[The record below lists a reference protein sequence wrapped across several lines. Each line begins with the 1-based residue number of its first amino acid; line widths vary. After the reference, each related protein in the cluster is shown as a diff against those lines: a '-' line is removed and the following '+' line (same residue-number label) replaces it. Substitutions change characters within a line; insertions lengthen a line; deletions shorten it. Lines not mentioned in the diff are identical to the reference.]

1 MKQISCR
8 TRGATP
14 SVPSIPARRIEPRMK
29 RVVKPW
35 ENCDILGHHGRTLG
49 SAGVSIYIYMCV
61 CVWGVDGCVGK
72 NPFRTLDSV
81 DMRVL
86 SRHHG
91 LLTYTKSWS
100 NPWRLDDSGYPMDW
114 NLGAV
119 WPFGL
124 GVTRAPALLGV
135 EATKTT
141 RNSYIQKKC
150 ATSPARMRMSS
161 EQPWD
166 YSSSRD
172 GLSENAL
179 ETSRVDARNH
189 DFLQIIH

>member
-1 MKQISCR
+1 
-8 TRGATP
+8 
-14 SVPSIPARRIEPRMK
+14 
-29 RVVKPW
+29 
-35 ENCDILGHHGRTLG
+35 
-49 SAGVSIYIYMCV
+49 
-61 CVWGVDGCVGK
+61 
-72 NPFRTLDSV
+72 
-81 DMRVL
+81 
-86 SRHHG
+86 
-91 LLTYTKSWS
+91 
-100 NPWRLDDSGYPMDW
+100 
-114 NLGAV
+114 
-119 WPFGL
+119 
-124 GVTRAPALLGV
+124 VTRAPALLGV